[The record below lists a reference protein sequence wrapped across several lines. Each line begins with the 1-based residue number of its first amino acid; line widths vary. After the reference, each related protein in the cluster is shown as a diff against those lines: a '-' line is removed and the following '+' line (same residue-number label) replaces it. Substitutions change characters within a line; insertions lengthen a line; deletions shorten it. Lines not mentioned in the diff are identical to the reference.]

1 MSKKDDFKLFVSKHP
16 ELITNVKNNN
26 MTWQKYYEIYDLYG
40 EDEDKWKIYTENR
53 SDSVRKIGG
62 LGSLSNIGD
71 FVKKIDVNSIQKHV
85 NTVQK
90 AIGLF
95 KEFGSKGASNVAK
108 VASKG
113 PTSLRPINKFFE
125 D

>member
-1 MSKKDDFKLFVSKHP
+1 MSKKDNFKLFVSKHP
-16 ELITNVKNNN
+16 ELIANVKNNN

-40 EDEDKWKIYTENR
+40 EDENKWKVYTEDRANPLP
-53 SDSVRKIGG
+53 KIASLGG
-62 LGSLSNIGD
+62 ITD
-71 FVKKIDVNSIQKHV
+71 IVKKINMNSVQKHV

-95 KEFGSKGASNVAK
+95 QELGTKNSANTAEMLG
-108 VASKG
+108 KG
-113 PTSLRPINKFFE
+113 PKSLRPINKFFE